1 MAQYY
6 DLFRALHL
14 ISVLAWSA
22 ALLMMPR
29 FFAYQTEAAPAG
41 EVDQLMVKA
50 ADRLMRFIMNPAM
63 LASWLFGISL
73 IIARFSAE
81 KWPLWLFGKLVLALA
96 LTVYHLFLSRH
107 RRLLAKGQRT
117 HSGKFWRIMNEIPF
131 LIMIGIVL
139 LVVMEPG

>member
-14 ISVLAWSA
+14 IAVLAWSA

-29 FFAYQTEAAPAG
+29 FFAYQTEASPAG
-41 EVDQLMVKA
+41 EVDLLMAKA

-73 IIARFSAE
+73 LFARFSAQP
-81 KWPLWLFGKLVLALA
+81 WPLWLMGKLALA
-96 LTVYHLFLSRH
+96 VTLTIYHLFLARH

-117 HSGKFWRIMNEIPF
+117 HSGKFWRILNELPF
-131 LIMIGIVL
+131 VIMILIVL
-139 LVVMEPG
+139 LVVIEPF